1 MDKFQRSLLKV
12 QNTEYPL
19 TKRYRH
25 LTFLHEQSSEE
36 KFNGILWEHYS
47 PVFHTLWGTLQTLNT
62 QAGAKGK
69 TIPLPDLT
77 FICRMIKRLM
87 IVRAEHVRNRW
98 QFHIF
103 RTLVLQLVSRVN
115 DIRIR
120 LLGVDLLFALMN
132 AFRDKNEENV
142 IHLFVYAIDLS
153 YFVDQSLVRRAPGPG
168 LATIQAEEVLHLLA
182 ATKETQSE
190 EESLAIVDRLLEFMS
205 NVAPLDFVY
214 WWDLFRKRLAPI
226 LFPVVCQRTKL
237 LGEDERTGFREGCP
251 SRILVLMISRLDIWV
266 DNSTFAPALF
276 ETKDHLELVLE
287 VYRQGFGMRKEST
300 ESVMR
305 CVSRY
310 QMWIYEEEKRPP
322 FIRVEFK
329 KYIRTLILDMS
340 RVYFGEYVDHVICS
354 DVLRTFE
361 HIGAHGSSYMDEETW
376 DFLLNVIM
384 NSIDYLVITF
394 PMNDRLIEDTVETLF
409 LLLFQSGVDRG
420 KENSWYALFN
430 HMTTWLKKLE
440 RATIVKKWS
449 SVLLSLT
456 RFLVEDLYDL
466 KHGPSPDPF
475 STLFT
480 EFDQKRLFYF
490 WDRFIHV
497 IGNPN
502 EISFPAAYSPVI
514 KAIDDCIDMFLLVDR
529 LGPSKLKAGGH
540 RTHPP
545 EGNTLI
551 QIFGDWLFESA
562 LRSDEAFVDG
572 RCVAVGALC
581 KVFCHRWVRPLE
593 SQSLTAFYEVIASAI
608 SSSSPQKVI
617 RAAIVH
623 AANFFTFWNRGCA
636 SLVVRFLKC
645 SGIVH
650 RMSEEADTQLR
661 EEFVKVIVSTIGIP
675 YSIEEHEFGVL
686 GLGGGCGSA
695 SPSEGVAML
704 GGENPLATPQAGSST
719 PLSSSI
725 RTENP
730 LARDASRNRMK
741 HAIFDAIRMFVETR
755 NPNLHFE
762 SCSMCVQAISSFV
775 LYDLIEMEQMKTTD
789 VDLIKEG
796 ITVLMSLCARED
808 PLGFM
813 AVDSMSTIAYYC
825 PVLWKHVPALVVEVI
840 SSLCEH
846 IVMAV
851 VKSESIVNA
860 KGRPEDVLDLVKRG
874 ASIYYVLTDLLMS
887 SPVEKLEHSLLVN
900 VLVKALA
907 AGLES
912 GKIDAYVSRKDKK
925 RDRASSLVGIGGVVQ
940 ASLVGSAAA
949 EYMNIYSSFT
959 SLVEAAHAALSH
971 IMVTWNSFPLM
982 EGRFD
987 MTSSDESEFDDD
999 LNTRA
1004 KFFVVNDSTIVSLVD
1019 LPASALKHEEVRTRV
1034 ILRNMCGKY
1043 CWEEQLL
1050 CSKISPQ
1057 TDEEVSATKD
1067 GHREG
1072 DAGDLVDPREIGGV
1086 GEDDSALC
1094 GEDGELSK
1102 MDSQSKEEDRL
1113 DVGSTPDGDRGLSPD
1128 LDSMEE
1134 INPLAGVDDRASV
1147 TPIMDPVASACPLRY
1162 AVSTDFQTADMLWNL
1177 KQHLDKVCESSAAF
1191 IAKSLSHSL
1200 TEDNGAEAA
1209 TKEMQSLCSHEEK
1222 AIKACFKAAEDFV
1235 EISEPGALFGT
1246 DSKFSR
1252 LFATH
1257 IGLFWPGS
1265 RHRLRILDDGMKLFR
1280 SIIHLDRTAS
1290 RECHKI
1296 GLIYVRSGQEFQR
1309 EILKNGDASLEYKE
1323 FVSGLGWDVSLETH
1337 KGFLGGLDPDLTTG
1351 KTAPYFCTSLMEV
1364 IFHDIT
1370 RMPTKEG
1377 DDQQIQKKRHVGNDV
1392 VNIVWSEHCH
1402 DFHRNTITS
1411 QFNDVLIVVYPVDS
1425 RLFRIQIMKKDD
1437 IPLFGPLMDGV
1448 LVHKQA
1454 LANAVRITAVNANR
1468 MRLYR
1473 RDGFKRAYLNRQD
1486 RIDEIVSRYALD
1498 LSTEGV
1504 MNQFFE

>member
-1 MDKFQRSLLKV
+1 
-12 QNTEYPL
+12 
-19 TKRYRH
+19 
-25 LTFLHEQSSEE
+25 
-36 KFNGILWEHYS
+36 
-47 PVFHTLWGTLQTLNT
+47 
-62 QAGAKGK
+62 
-69 TIPLPDLT
+69 
-77 FICRMIKRLM
+77 MIKRLM

-103 RTLVLQLVSRVN
+103 RSFVLQLVSRVN

-120 LLGVDLLFALMN
+120 LLGVELLLALMN

-153 YFVDQSLVRRAPGPG
+153 YFVDQTLVRRAPGPG
-168 LATIQAEEVLHLLA
+168 LSTIQPEEVLHLIP

-190 EESLAIVDRLLEFMS
+190 EECLAVVDRLFEFMS

-214 WWDLFRKRLAPI
+214 WWDLFQKRLAPI

-251 SRILVLMISRLDIWV
+251 SRILFLIISRIDTWV
-266 DNSTFAPALF
+266 DNASFAPVLF

-287 VYRQGFGMRKEST
+287 VYRQGFGTRKESH
-300 ESVMR
+300 ECVMR
-305 CVSRY
+305 CVARHR
-310 QMWIYEEEKRPP
+310 MWIFEEDRRPP
-322 FIRVEFK
+322 FIRIEFK
-329 KYIRTLILDMS
+329 RYIRTLILDMS
-340 RVYFGEYVDHVICS
+340 RVYFGESVDHVICG

-361 HIGAHGSSYMDEETW
+361 HIGTYGSSYMDEETW

-384 NSIDYLVITF
+384 NSLDYLVIAF

-430 HMTTWLKKLE
+430 HSTTWLKKLE

-475 STLFT
+475 SALFT

-490 WDRFIHV
+490 WDRFVHV

-529 LGPSKLKAGGH
+529 LGPSKLKAGDH

-551 QIFGDWLFESA
+551 HIFGEWLFEAA

-581 KVFCHRWVRPLE
+581 KVFCHRWVLPIE
-593 SQSLTAFYEVIASAI
+593 TQSLTAFYEVIASAI

-623 AANFFTFWNRGCA
+623 CANFFTFWNRGCA

-645 SGIVH
+645 SGIIH
-650 RMSEEADTQLR
+650 RMSEESDTQLR

-675 YSIEEHEFGVL
+675 YSIEEHEFSVL
-686 GLGGGCGSA
+686 GLGVGGTVV
-695 SPSEGVAML
+695 SPSDGTASSI
-704 GGENPLATPQAGSST
+704 GENPSGSSQT
-719 PLSSSI
+719 KSSCSSSSPSSSSRI
-725 RTENP
+725 DNP
-730 LARDASRNRMK
+730 LARDASRSRMK

-755 NPNLHFE
+755 NPHLHFE

-775 LYDLIEMEQMKTTD
+775 LYDLIEMEQMRSND
-789 VDLIKEG
+789 VELVKEG
-796 ITVLMSLCARED
+796 INSLMSLCGRDD

-825 PVLWKHVPALVVEVI
+825 PVLWKHVPGLVVEI
-840 SSLCEH
+840 INSLCEH
-846 IVMAV
+846 IVSAV
-851 VKSESIVNA
+851 GKCESLVSA
-860 KGRPEDVLDLVKRG
+860 KAKPEDILDLVKRG

-912 GKIDAYVSRKDKK
+912 GKIDAYVCRKDKK
-925 RDRASSLVGIGGVVQ
+925 RERAPSIAGIGGIVQ

-959 SLVEAAHAALSH
+959 SLVDAAHAALSH

-987 MTSSDESEFDDD
+987 MTSSDESEFDDE
-999 LNTRA
+999 LNTHA
-1004 KFFVVNDSTIVSLVD
+1004 KFFVVNDSTIVSLID
-1019 LPASALKHEEVRTRV
+1019 LPLSELKPEEVRTRI
-1034 ILRNMCGKY
+1034 ILRSMCGKY

-1050 CSKISPQ
+1050 CSK
-1057 TDEEVSATKD
+1057 TDHPTGEEVSTADHRGEDGELVGAT
-1067 GHREG
+1067 ES
-1072 DAGDLVDPREIGGV
+1072 GGV
-1086 GEDDSALC
+1086 GEDDSPVC

-1102 MDSQSKEEDRL
+1102 VGPPSKEEDEL
-1113 DVGSTPDGDRGLSPD
+1113 GVESTPGEDRCLSPG
-1128 LDSMEE
+1128 LESMEE
-1134 INPLAGVDDRASV
+1134 INPLAGVEDRATV

-1162 AVSTDFQTADMLWNL
+1162 AVSTDFQTVDMLWNL
-1177 KQHLDKVCESSAAF
+1177 KEHLERVCESSAAF
-1191 IAKSLSHSL
+1191 VAKSLSHSL

-1209 TKEMQSLCSHEEK
+1209 TQEMQFLSSNEET
-1222 AIKACFKAAEDFV
+1222 AIKTCFKPAEDFV
-1235 EISEPGALFGT
+1235 EISEPSVLFGH
-1246 DSKFSR
+1246 DPKFSR
-1252 LFATH
+1252 LFVSH
-1257 IGLFWPGS
+1257 IGLFWPSS
-1265 RHRLRILDDGMKLFR
+1265 RHRLRLLDDGMKLFR

-1296 GLIYVRSGQEFQR
+1296 GLIYVRPGQESQQ
-1309 EILKNGDASLEYKE
+1309 EILKNDGASHEFKE

-1351 KTAPYFCTSLMEV
+1351 KTAPYFCSSLMEV

-1392 VNIVWSEHCH
+1392 VNVVWSEHCH

-1411 QFNDVLIVVYPVDS
+1411 QFNDVLIIVYPVDS
-1425 RLFRIQIMKKDD
+1425 RLFRVQIMKKDD

-1454 LANAVRITAVNANR
+1454 LADAVRITAVNANR

-1473 RDGFKRAYLNRQD
+1473 REGFKRAYLNRQD

-1504 MNQFFE
+1504 LNQFFE